1 MFKNDFHN
9 ISFDFV
15 EQYNLC
21 IAYLPGQLTQHVFII
36 AYCHRPLCFICSKP
50 HVVSCVDPV
59 NVITFT

>member
-1 MFKNDFHN
+1 MFKNYFHN

-50 HVVSCVDPV
+50 Q
-59 NVITFT
+59 